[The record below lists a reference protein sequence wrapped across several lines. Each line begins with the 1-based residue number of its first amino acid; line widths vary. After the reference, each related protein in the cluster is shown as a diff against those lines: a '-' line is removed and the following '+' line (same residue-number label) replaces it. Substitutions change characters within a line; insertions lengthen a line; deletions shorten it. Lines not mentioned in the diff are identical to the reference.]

1 MRASQGD
8 ATAWERWVYLFAQLR
23 QLPVLA
29 PHLPTAN
36 PRLRQVP
43 CLFVRATAPRC
54 GVIFCSRGCV
64 PAQTA
69 YELVLHAFLLAPVD
83 HERLLMLLR
92 AWPPSLYSIPA
103 LTEAVLQRCACVLLS
118 CALSMHH
125 PALEDL
131 LSCICKPRP
140 VA

>member
-1 MRASQGD
+1 MLEG
-8 ATAWERWVYLFAQLR
+8 
-23 QLPVLA
+23 
-29 PHLPTAN
+29 
-36 PRLRQVP
+36 
-43 CLFVRATAPRC
+43 
-54 GVIFCSRGCV
+54 V

-103 LTEAVLQRCACVLLS
+103 LTEAVLQRCAFVLLS

-125 PALEDL
+125 PALAHL
-131 LSCICKPRP
+131 LSCICEPRS